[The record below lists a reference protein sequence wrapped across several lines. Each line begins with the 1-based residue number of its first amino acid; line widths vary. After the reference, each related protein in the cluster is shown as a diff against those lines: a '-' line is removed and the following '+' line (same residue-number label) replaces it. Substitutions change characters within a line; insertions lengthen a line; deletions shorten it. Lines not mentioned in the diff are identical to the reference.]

1 MRHPTLPAWLQ
12 GAEREEHPTCARGR
26 APRTEGGRTPHG
38 SATPVGVNPSDSAV
52 TLEQVRRLSRFLD
65 TSIPLPGG
73 MRVGWDAVLGL
84 VPGFGDGAGALL
96 SSYIVVQAA
105 RLGASRSVLLRMVG
119 NVGVEAMVGAV
130 PFLGDLFDAAFK
142 ANVRNVR
149 LLEQYLAAPGTAK
162 RASRAWLVGIVLLL
176 VGLFALAA
184 VLAVLLLRALWGWL
198 QPG

>member
-1 MRHPTLPAWLQ
+1 
-12 GAEREEHPTCARGR
+12 
-26 APRTEGGRTPHG
+26 
-38 SATPVGVNPSDSAV
+38 VKPSDSAA

-84 VPGFGDGAGALL
+84 IPGFGDGAGAVL
-96 SSYIVVQAA
+96 SSFIVLQAA

-119 NVGVEAMVGAV
+119 NVGLEALVGAV

-149 LLEQYLAAPGTAK
+149 LLEQHMAAPGAAK
-162 RASRAWLVGIVLLL
+162 RASMGWLVGLAVLL
-176 VGLFALAA
+176 VGLLVLAA
-184 VLAVLLLRALWGWL
+184 VLALLLLRALWGWL
-198 QPG
+198 PRG